1 MLSLFEE
8 NKGIKEMT
16 KEQLAEEIENKGVEY
31 ADSINYTIPKFSD
44 ENGYCWGQV
53 EEAYEKG
60 ALDFAEPREK
70 RIEELEQQIEQMK
83 CDVKQ
88 EQSHW
93 NSGEMQ
99 YDLYQRLLD
108 KWEIKENG

>member
-31 ADSINYTIPKFSD
+31 ANSINYTIPKFSD

-70 RIEELEQQIEQMK
+70 RIAELEVQIEKMK
-83 CDVKQ
+83 CCENCVFFKDKT
-88 EQSHW
+88 
-93 NSGEMQ
+93 
-99 YDLYQRLLD
+99 YDICNRILFLT
-108 KWEIKENG
+108 N